1 MTNAATHAG
10 TSRMRMYM
18 DLVSVNSTIIWYTA
32 IFYVFNTKNETDM
45 ILIGLIT
52 LLGIMLIM
60 ILSITSND
68 EFATVVG
75 LIAVIVILFLGVS
88 MMIEI
93 EYTDNTIPAIE
104 VYRGN
109 TELQISYIDSI
120 PQDSIVV
127 LKKRN

>member
-1 MTNAATHAG
+1 
-10 TSRMRMYM
+10 
-18 DLVSVNSTIIWYTA
+18 
-32 IFYVFNTKNETDM
+32 
-45 ILIGLIT
+45 
-52 LLGIMLIM
+52 MLIM

-68 EFATVVG
+68 GFATVVG
-75 LIAVIVILFLGVS
+75 LFAVIIILFLGVS

-93 EYTDNTIPAIE
+93 EYIDNTIPAIE